1 VDRERGLAAWAHE
14 QGISEMDIYFG
25 HEQCSEKFRQL
36 RCHFVHFHDH
46 DVTGAERDI
55 VLLEQFFDAVW
66 IAHHESGDR
75 RIGRFRNAQ
84 GNRVIIVSVQQLQD
98 IEHGADLVRQE
109 NGKLLY
115 EWSVAFRGGL
125 GKVECHT
132 GGSSNCR
139 GSSLASLRRCPL
151 QNSNLE
157 YLIAV
162 LSMANNK
169 VRARHGTSPSDWRT
183 RLALCG
189 FRIAEWGKK
198 AFRSRENMEPENE
211 LIVQRREKLEALR
224 EKGVEPFGQAFETSG
239 SVAEVRQIFKEG
251 ETLRAAGR
259 ITAHRDMGKSHFV
272 DLRDASGRIQ
282 IYFHEK
288 EVGAEAME
296 IFKLL
301 DLGDFIGVEGTCFL
315 TKTGESTL
323 KAHKFEVLAKS
334 LRPPPEKWH
343 GLQDVEARYRQRYVD
358 LVANEQSRETF
369 QKRILMMR
377 EIRRFLEDRGFLEV
391 ETPMLQSVAGGAAA
405 QPFGTH
411 HKALDL
417 DLYLRIA
424 PELYLKRLLVG
435 GFNKVFELNRNFR
448 NEGISRKHNP
458 EFTMLE
464 IYWAYANFEK
474 MADLVE
480 ELICKLAEKVCG
492 SLKIEHRDA
501 DGRVT
506 RTIDLK
512 RPWRRAR
519 YVDLV
524 REAAG
529 KEWFELS
536 SEQRRARAMK
546 DLKLEILPQ
555 LADFEV
561 TQHVFEKLVE
571 EKTFDP
577 LFVTHCPKELVPLA
591 KQNAADP
598 GLVDVYELIINGV
611 EMSPGYTEL
620 NDPDV
625 QRKRLLE
632 QAGEETQKIDED
644 FLLALEHGMP
654 PAGGLGL
661 GIDRLAMMFT
671 GAESIRDVVLF
682 PLLKPKR
689 DQ

>member
-1 VDRERGLAAWAHE
+1 
-14 QGISEMDIYFG
+14 
-25 HEQCSEKFRQL
+25 
-36 RCHFVHFHDH
+36 
-46 DVTGAERDI
+46 
-55 VLLEQFFDAVW
+55 
-66 IAHHESGDR
+66 
-75 RIGRFRNAQ
+75 
-84 GNRVIIVSVQQLQD
+84 
-98 IEHGADLVRQE
+98 
-109 NGKLLY
+109 
-115 EWSVAFRGGL
+115 
-125 GKVECHT
+125 
-132 GGSSNCR
+132 
-139 GSSLASLRRCPL
+139 
-151 QNSNLE
+151 
-157 YLIAV
+157 
-162 LSMANNK
+162 
-169 VRARHGTSPSDWRT
+169 
-183 RLALCG
+183 
-189 FRIAEWGKK
+189 
-198 AFRSRENMEPENE
+198 MEPEND
-211 LIVQRREKLEALR
+211 LIAQRREKMEALR
-224 EKGVEPFGQAFETSG
+224 KKGVEPFGRASETSD
-239 SVAEVRQIFKEG
+239 SIAEIRQKFKEG
-251 ETLRAAGR
+251 EKLRAAGR
-259 ITAHRDMGKSHFV
+259 MTAHRDMGKSHFA
-272 DLRDASGRIQ
+272 DIRDATGRIQ
-282 IYFHEK
+282 VYFNEK
-288 EVGAEAME
+288 EIGAEAME

-315 TKTGESTL
+315 TKTGEPTL
-323 KAHKFEVLAKS
+323 KAHKLEVLAKS

-358 LVANEQSRETF
+358 LVSNEESREVF
-369 QKRILMMR
+369 QKRILMVR

-391 ETPMLQSVAGGAAA
+391 ETPMLQAVAGGAAA
-405 QPFGTH
+405 QPFSTH
-411 HKALDL
+411 HKALSL

-464 IYWAYANFEK
+464 IYWAYSNFEK

-480 ELICKLAEKVCG
+480 ELICHLAEKICG

-501 DGRVT
+501 EGKAT
-506 RTIDLK
+506 RTINLQ

-529 KEWFELS
+529 PDWFELS
-536 SEQRRARAMK
+536 SDKRRARAAK
-546 DLKLEILPQ
+546 ELKLEILPQ

-591 KQNAADP
+591 KQNADDP
-598 GLVDVYELIINGV
+598 ALVDVYELIINGV

-625 QRKRLLE
+625 QRKRLLD

-689 DQ
+689 D